1 MADLHVAARCDRR
14 RLDVSFDLADGEV
27 LAVLGPNGAGKSS
40 IAAIIAGL
48 LYADSAVVRIGN
60 RTLTDTSRGVFVPV
74 SDRQVG
80 LLAQDPLLFPH
91 MSVLGNVA
99 FAARRRAGRRG
110 ARHAAI
116 RWLESLGVSDLAAC
130 TPAQL
135 SGGQAQRVALVRALA
150 AEPEVLV
157 LDEPLSRLDVS
168 AGFEVRSALRNAL
181 DAHRVPT
188 ILITHDLTD
197 VVELA
202 DRVLVLEAGAV
213 AEAGRTVE
221 VLAAPRSA
229 FGARFAGLNV
239 VPGVVVPGVVVPGV
253 VVPGVPHGVAVL
265 RSGGGRDW
273 HGMAAEPLT
282 AGQGAVAVF
291 SPAAVAVHRGRPE
304 GSPRNV
310 VQGLVAAVEAT
321 GTAFRIRLAAD
332 PGTSIGLA
340 ADVTAEA
347 VADLRLAAG
356 DQVWFSVKTQ
366 AVRLYPGAGTRPT
379 ATLASRL

>member
-1 MADLHVAARCDRR
+1 MATPRRHVMAELHVAARCDRR
-14 RLDVSFDLADGEV
+14 GLDASFDLADDEV
-27 LAVLGPNGAGKSS
+27 LAVIGPNGAGKSS

-48 LYADSAVVRIGN
+48 LYADSAVVRIGD
-60 RTLTDTSRGVFVPV
+60 RTLTDTSRGLFVPA
-74 SDRQVG
+74 SERQVG

-110 ARHAAI
+110 ARPAAI
-116 RWLESLGVSDLAAC
+116 RWLEALGVSELAARK
-130 TPAQL
+130 PAQL
-135 SGGQAQRVALVRALA
+135 SGGQAQRVALARALA
-150 AEPEVLV
+150 AEPELLV

-168 AGFEVRSALRNAL
+168 AGFEVRSALRTAL
-181 DAHRVPT
+181 DAHRIPT
-188 ILITHDLTD
+188 ILITHDLAD

-213 AEAGRTVE
+213 AEVGRTVG

-239 VPGVVVPGVVVPGV
+239 VSGVVAPGLLHRP
-253 VVPGVPHGVAVL
+253 AVL
-265 RSGGGRDW
+265 RSDGGRDW
-273 HGMAAEPLT
+273 HGVAAEPLT

-291 SPAAVAVHRGRPE
+291 SPAAVAVYRERPG
-304 GSPRNV
+304 GSPRNIV
-310 VQGLVAAVEAT
+310 EGVVAAVEAT

-347 VADLRLAAG
+347 VADLRLTAG
-356 DQVWFSVKTQ
+356 EQVWFSVKSQ
-366 AVRLYPGAGTRPT
+366 AVTLHPAAGTRPT

>member
-1 MADLHVAARCDRR
+1 MSELHVAARCDRR
-14 RLDVSFDLADGEV
+14 RVDVSFDLADGEV
-27 LAVLGPNGAGKSS
+27 LAVIGANGAGKSS

-48 LYADSAVVRIGN
+48 LYADSAVVRIGD

-110 ARHAAI
+110 ARPAAI

-239 VPGVVVPGVVVPGV
+239 VPGVVVPGVVVPG
-253 VVPGVPHGVAVL
+253 PPHGPAVL

-273 HGMAAEPLT
+273 HGVAAEPLA

-291 SPAAVAVHRGRPE
+291 SPAAVAVHRERPE

-356 DQVWFSVKTQ
+356 EQVWFSVKSQ
-366 AVRLYPGAGTRPT
+366 AVTLYPGAGTRPT

>member
-14 RLDVSFDLADGEV
+14 RVDVSFDLADGEV
-27 LAVLGPNGAGKSS
+27 LAVIGPNGAGKSS

-48 LYADSAVVRIGN
+48 LYADSAVVRIGD

-110 ARHAAI
+110 ARPAAI

-253 VVPGVPHGVAVL
+253 VVPGPPQGPAVL

-273 HGMAAEPLT
+273 HGVAAEPLA

-291 SPAAVAVHRGRPE
+291 SPATVAVHRERPE

-356 DQVWFSVKTQ
+356 EQVWFSVKSQ
-366 AVRLYPGAGTRPT
+366 AVTLYPGAGTRPT

>member
-27 LAVLGPNGAGKSS
+27 LAVIGPNGAGKSS

-48 LYADSAVVRIGN
+48 LYADSAVVRIGD

-91 MSVLGNVA
+91 MSVMGNVA

-110 ARHAAI
+110 ARHAAM

-157 LDEPLSRLDVS
+157 LDEPMSRLDVS

-239 VPGVVVPGVVVPGV
+239 VPGVVVPGAVVTCPTQG
-253 VVPGVPHGVAVL
+253 PAVL

-273 HGMAAEPLT
+273 HGVAAEPLT

-356 DQVWFSVKTQ
+356 DQVWFSVKSQ
-366 AVRLYPGAGTRPT
+366 AVTLYPGAGTRPT

>member
-1 MADLHVAARCDRR
+1 MATPRRHVMAELHFAARCDRR
-14 RLDVSFDLADGEV
+14 GLDASFDLADDEV
-27 LAVLGPNGAGKSS
+27 LAVIGPNGAGKSS

-48 LYADSAVVRIGN
+48 LYADSAVVRVGD
-60 RTLTDTSRGVFVPV
+60 RTLTDTSRGVFVPA
-74 SDRQVG
+74 SERQVG

-110 ARHAAI
+110 ARPAAI
-116 RWLESLGVSDLAAC
+116 RWLEALGVSELAARK
-130 TPAQL
+130 PAQL
-135 SGGQAQRVALVRALA
+135 SGGQAQRVALARALA
-150 AEPEVLV
+150 AEPELLV

-168 AGFEVRSALRNAL
+168 AGFEVRSALRTAL
-181 DAHRVPT
+181 DAHRIPT
-188 ILITHDLTD
+188 ILITHDLAD

-213 AEAGRTVE
+213 AEVGRTVG

-239 VPGVVVPGVVVPGV
+239 VSGVVAPGLLHRP
-253 VVPGVPHGVAVL
+253 AVL
-265 RSGGGRDW
+265 RSDGGRDW
-273 HGMAAEPLT
+273 HGVAAEPLT

-291 SPAAVAVHRGRPE
+291 SPAAVAVYRERPG
-304 GSPRNV
+304 GSPRNIV
-310 VQGLVAAVEAT
+310 EGLVAAVEAT

-356 DQVWFSVKTQ
+356 EQVWFSVKSQ
-366 AVRLYPGAGTRPT
+366 AVTLYPGAGTRPT

>member
-1 MADLHVAARCDRR
+1 MAELHFAARCDRR
-14 RLDVSFDLADGEV
+14 GLDASFDLADDEV
-27 LAVLGPNGAGKSS
+27 LAVIGPNGAGKSS

-48 LYADSAVVRIGN
+48 LYADSAVVRVGD
-60 RTLTDTSRGVFVPV
+60 RTLTDTSRGVFVPA
-74 SDRQVG
+74 SERQVG

-110 ARHAAI
+110 ARPAAI
-116 RWLESLGVSDLAAC
+116 RWLEALGVSELAARK
-130 TPAQL
+130 PAQL
-135 SGGQAQRVALVRALA
+135 SGGQAQRVALARALA
-150 AEPEVLV
+150 AEPELLV

-168 AGFEVRSALRNAL
+168 AGFEVRSALRTAL
-181 DAHRVPT
+181 DAHRIPT
-188 ILITHDLTD
+188 ILITHDLAD

-202 DRVLVLEAGAV
+202 GRVLVLEAGAV
-213 AEAGRTVE
+213 AEVGRTVG

-239 VPGVVVPGVVVPGV
+239 VSGVVAPGLLHRP
-253 VVPGVPHGVAVL
+253 AVL
-265 RSGGGRDW
+265 RSDGGRDW
-273 HGMAAEPLT
+273 HGVAAEPLT

-291 SPAAVAVHRGRPE
+291 SPAAVAVYRERPG
-304 GSPRNV
+304 GSPRNIV
-310 VQGLVAAVEAT
+310 EGVVAAVEAT

-347 VADLRLAAG
+347 VADLRLTAG
-356 DQVWFSVKTQ
+356 EQVWFSVKSQ
-366 AVRLYPGAGTRPT
+366 AVTLHPAAGTRPT

>member
-1 MADLHVAARCDRR
+1 MAELHVAARCDRR
-14 RLDVSFDLADGEV
+14 GLDASFDLADDEV
-27 LAVLGPNGAGKSS
+27 LAVIGPNGAGKSS

-48 LYADSAVVRIGN
+48 LYADSAVVRIGD
-60 RTLTDTSRGVFVPV
+60 RTLTDTSRGLFVPA
-74 SDRQVG
+74 SERQVG

-110 ARHAAI
+110 ARPAAI
-116 RWLESLGVSDLAAC
+116 RWLEALGVSELAARK
-130 TPAQL
+130 PAQL
-135 SGGQAQRVALVRALA
+135 SGGQAQRVALARALA
-150 AEPEVLV
+150 AEPELLV

-168 AGFEVRSALRNAL
+168 AGFEVRSALRTAL
-181 DAHRVPT
+181 DAHRIPT
-188 ILITHDLTD
+188 ILITHDLAD

-213 AEAGRTVE
+213 AEVGRTVG

-239 VPGVVVPGVVVPGV
+239 VSGVVAPGLLHRP
-253 VVPGVPHGVAVL
+253 AVL
-265 RSGGGRDW
+265 RSDGGRDW
-273 HGMAAEPLT
+273 HGVAAEPLT

-291 SPAAVAVHRGRPE
+291 SPAAVAVYRERPG
-304 GSPRNV
+304 GSPRNIV
-310 VQGLVAAVEAT
+310 EGVVAAVEAT

-347 VADLRLAAG
+347 VADLRLTAG
-356 DQVWFSVKTQ
+356 EQVWFSVKSQ
-366 AVRLYPGAGTRPT
+366 AVTLHPAAGTRPT

>member
-1 MADLHVAARCDRR
+1 MAELHVAARCDRR
-14 RLDVSFDLADGEV
+14 GLDASFDLADDEV
-27 LAVLGPNGAGKSS
+27 LAVIGPNGAGKSS

-48 LYADSAVVRIGN
+48 LYADSAVVRVGD
-60 RTLTDTSRGVFVPV
+60 RTLTDTSRGVFVPA
-74 SDRQVG
+74 SERQVG

-110 ARHAAI
+110 ARPAAI
-116 RWLESLGVSDLAAC
+116 RWLEALGVSELAARK
-130 TPAQL
+130 PAQL
-135 SGGQAQRVALVRALA
+135 SGGQAQRVALARALA
-150 AEPEVLV
+150 AEPELLV

-168 AGFEVRSALRNAL
+168 AGFEVRSALRTAL
-181 DAHRVPT
+181 DAHRIPT
-188 ILITHDLTD
+188 ILITHDLAD

-213 AEAGRTVE
+213 AEVGRTVG

-239 VPGVVVPGVVVPGV
+239 VSGVVAPGLLHRP
-253 VVPGVPHGVAVL
+253 AVL
-265 RSGGGRDW
+265 RSDGGRDW
-273 HGMAAEPLT
+273 HGVAAEPLT

-291 SPAAVAVHRGRPE
+291 SPAAVAVYRERPG
-304 GSPRNV
+304 GSPRNIV
-310 VQGLVAAVEAT
+310 EGVVAAVEAT

-347 VADLRLAAG
+347 VADLRLTAG
-356 DQVWFSVKTQ
+356 EQVWFSVKSQ
-366 AVRLYPGAGTRPT
+366 AVTLHPAAGTRPT

>member
-1 MADLHVAARCDRR
+1 MAELHFAARCDRR
-14 RLDVSFDLADGEV
+14 GLDASFDLADDEV
-27 LAVLGPNGAGKSS
+27 LAVIGPNGAGKSS

-48 LYADSAVVRIGN
+48 LYADSAVVRIGD
-60 RTLTDTSRGVFVPV
+60 RTLTDTSRGLFVPA
-74 SDRQVG
+74 SERQVG

-110 ARHAAI
+110 ARPAAI
-116 RWLESLGVSDLAAC
+116 RWLEALGVSELAARK
-130 TPAQL
+130 PAQL
-135 SGGQAQRVALVRALA
+135 SGGQAQRVALARALA
-150 AEPEVLV
+150 AEPELLV

-168 AGFEVRSALRNAL
+168 AGFEVRSALRTAL
-181 DAHRVPT
+181 DAHRIPT
-188 ILITHDLTD
+188 ILITHDLAD

-202 DRVLVLEAGAV
+202 GRVLVLEAGAV
-213 AEAGRTVE
+213 AEVGRTVG

-239 VPGVVVPGVVVPGV
+239 VSGVVAPGLLHRP
-253 VVPGVPHGVAVL
+253 AVL
-265 RSGGGRDW
+265 RSDGGRDW
-273 HGMAAEPLT
+273 HGVAAEPLT

-291 SPAAVAVHRGRPE
+291 SPAAVAVYRERPG
-304 GSPRNV
+304 GSPRNIV
-310 VQGLVAAVEAT
+310 EGVVAAVEAT

-347 VADLRLAAG
+347 VADLRLTAG
-356 DQVWFSVKTQ
+356 EQVWFSVKSQ
-366 AVRLYPGAGTRPT
+366 AVTLHPAAGTRPT

>member
-14 RLDVSFDLADGEV
+14 RVDVSFDLADGEV
-27 LAVLGPNGAGKSS
+27 LAVIGPNGAGKSS

-48 LYADSAVVRIGN
+48 LYADSAVVRIGD

-110 ARHAAI
+110 ARPAAI

-239 VPGVVVPGVVVPGV
+239 VPGVVVPGVVVPG
-253 VVPGVPHGVAVL
+253 PPQGPAVL

-273 HGMAAEPLT
+273 HGVAAEPLA

-291 SPAAVAVHRGRPE
+291 SPAAVAVHRERPE

-356 DQVWFSVKTQ
+356 EQVWFSVKSQ
-366 AVRLYPGAGTRPT
+366 AVTLYPGAGTRPT

>member
-14 RLDVSFDLADGEV
+14 RVDVSFDLADGEV
-27 LAVLGPNGAGKSS
+27 LAVIGPNGAGKSS

-48 LYADSAVVRIGN
+48 LYADSAVVRIGD

-110 ARHAAI
+110 ARPAAI
-116 RWLESLGVSDLAAC
+116 RWLEALGVSELAARK
-130 TPAQL
+130 PAQL
-135 SGGQAQRVALVRALA
+135 SGGQAQRVALARALA
-150 AEPEVLV
+150 AEPELLV

-239 VPGVVVPGVVVPGV
+239 VPGVVVPGVVVPG
-253 VVPGVPHGVAVL
+253 PPQGPAVL

-273 HGMAAEPLT
+273 HGVAAEPLA

-291 SPAAVAVHRGRPE
+291 SPAAVAVHRERPE

-356 DQVWFSVKTQ
+356 EQVWFSVKSQ
-366 AVRLYPGAGTRPT
+366 AVTLYPGAGTRPT

>member
-1 MADLHVAARCDRR
+1 MAELHFAARCDRR
-14 RLDVSFDLADGEV
+14 GLDASFDLADDEV
-27 LAVLGPNGAGKSS
+27 LAVIGPNGAGKSS

-48 LYADSAVVRIGN
+48 LYADSAVVRIGD
-60 RTLTDTSRGVFVPV
+60 RTLTDTSRGVFVPA
-74 SDRQVG
+74 SERQVG

-110 ARHAAI
+110 ARPAAI
-116 RWLESLGVSDLAAC
+116 RWLEALGVSELAARK
-130 TPAQL
+130 PAQL
-135 SGGQAQRVALVRALA
+135 SGGQAQRVALARALA
-150 AEPEVLV
+150 AEPELLV

-168 AGFEVRSALRNAL
+168 AGFEVRSALRTAL
-181 DAHRVPT
+181 DAHRIPT
-188 ILITHDLTD
+188 ILITHDLAD

-202 DRVLVLEAGAV
+202 GRVLVLEAGAV
-213 AEAGRTVE
+213 AEVGRTVG

-239 VPGVVVPGVVVPGV
+239 VSGVVAPGLLHRP
-253 VVPGVPHGVAVL
+253 AVL
-265 RSGGGRDW
+265 RSDGGRDW
-273 HGMAAEPLT
+273 HGVAAEPLT

-291 SPAAVAVHRGRPE
+291 SPAAVAVYRERPG
-304 GSPRNV
+304 GSPRNIV
-310 VQGLVAAVEAT
+310 EGVVAAVEAT

-347 VADLRLAAG
+347 VADLRLTAG
-356 DQVWFSVKTQ
+356 EQVWFSVKSQ
-366 AVRLYPGAGTRPT
+366 AVTLHPAAGTRPT

>member
-1 MADLHVAARCDRR
+1 MAELHFAARCDRR
-14 RLDVSFDLADGEV
+14 GLDASFDLADDEV
-27 LAVLGPNGAGKSS
+27 LAVIGPNGAGKSS

-48 LYADSAVVRIGN
+48 LYADSAVVRIGD
-60 RTLTDTSRGVFVPV
+60 RTLTDTSRGVFVPA
-74 SDRQVG
+74 SERQVG

-110 ARHAAI
+110 ARPAAI
-116 RWLESLGVSDLAAC
+116 RWLEALGVSELAARK
-130 TPAQL
+130 PAQL
-135 SGGQAQRVALVRALA
+135 SGGQAQRVALARALA
-150 AEPEVLV
+150 AEPELLV

-168 AGFEVRSALRNAL
+168 AGFEVRSALRTAL
-181 DAHRVPT
+181 DAHRIPT
-188 ILITHDLTD
+188 ILITHDLAD

-213 AEAGRTVE
+213 AEVGRTVG

-239 VPGVVVPGVVVPGV
+239 VSGVVAPGLLHRP
-253 VVPGVPHGVAVL
+253 AVL
-265 RSGGGRDW
+265 RSDGGRDW
-273 HGMAAEPLT
+273 HGVAAEPLT

-291 SPAAVAVHRGRPE
+291 SPAAVAVYRERPG
-304 GSPRNV
+304 GSPRNIV
-310 VQGLVAAVEAT
+310 EGVVAAVEAT

-347 VADLRLAAG
+347 VADLRLTAG
-356 DQVWFSVKTQ
+356 EQVWFSVKSQ
-366 AVRLYPGAGTRPT
+366 AVTLHPAAGTRPT

>member
-1 MADLHVAARCDRR
+1 MAELHVAARCDRR
-14 RLDVSFDLADGEV
+14 GLDASFDLADDEV
-27 LAVLGPNGAGKSS
+27 LAVIGPNGAGKSS

-48 LYADSAVVRIGN
+48 LYADSAVVRIGD
-60 RTLTDTSRGVFVPV
+60 RTLTDTSRGVFVPA
-74 SDRQVG
+74 SERQVG

-110 ARHAAI
+110 ARPAAI
-116 RWLESLGVSDLAAC
+116 RWLEALGVSELAARK
-130 TPAQL
+130 PAQL
-135 SGGQAQRVALVRALA
+135 SGGQAQRVALARALA
-150 AEPEVLV
+150 AEPELLV

-168 AGFEVRSALRNAL
+168 AGFEVRSALRTAL
-181 DAHRVPT
+181 DAHRIPT
-188 ILITHDLTD
+188 ILITHDLAD

-213 AEAGRTVE
+213 AEVGRTVG

-239 VPGVVVPGVVVPGV
+239 VSGVVAPGLLHRP
-253 VVPGVPHGVAVL
+253 AVL
-265 RSGGGRDW
+265 RSDGGRDW
-273 HGMAAEPLT
+273 HGVAAEPLT

-291 SPAAVAVHRGRPE
+291 SPAAVAVYRERPG
-304 GSPRNV
+304 GSPRNIV
-310 VQGLVAAVEAT
+310 EGVVAAVEAT

-347 VADLRLAAG
+347 VADLRLTAG
-356 DQVWFSVKTQ
+356 EQVWFSVKSQ
-366 AVRLYPGAGTRPT
+366 AVTLHPAAGTRPT

>member
-1 MADLHVAARCDRR
+1 MAELHVAARCDRR
-14 RLDVSFDLADGEV
+14 GLDASFDLADDEV
-27 LAVLGPNGAGKSS
+27 LAVIGPNGAGKSS

-48 LYADSAVVRIGN
+48 LYADSAVVRVGD
-60 RTLTDTSRGVFVPV
+60 RTLTDTSRGVFVPA
-74 SDRQVG
+74 SERQVG

-110 ARHAAI
+110 ARPAAI
-116 RWLESLGVSDLAAC
+116 RWLEALGVSELAARK
-130 TPAQL
+130 PAQL
-135 SGGQAQRVALVRALA
+135 SGGQAQRVALARALA
-150 AEPEVLV
+150 AEPELLV

-168 AGFEVRSALRNAL
+168 AGFEVRSALRTAL
-181 DAHRVPT
+181 DAHRIPT
-188 ILITHDLTD
+188 ILITHDLAD

-202 DRVLVLEAGAV
+202 GRVLVLEAGAV
-213 AEAGRTVE
+213 AEVGRTVG

-239 VPGVVVPGVVVPGV
+239 VSGVVAPGLLHRP
-253 VVPGVPHGVAVL
+253 AVL
-265 RSGGGRDW
+265 RSDGGRDW
-273 HGMAAEPLT
+273 HGVAAEPLT

-291 SPAAVAVHRGRPE
+291 SPAAVAVYRERPG
-304 GSPRNV
+304 GSPRNIV
-310 VQGLVAAVEAT
+310 EGVVAAVEAT

-347 VADLRLAAG
+347 VADLRLTAG
-356 DQVWFSVKTQ
+356 EQVWFSVKSQ
-366 AVRLYPGAGTRPT
+366 AVTLHPAAGTRPT

>member
-1 MADLHVAARCDRR
+1 MAELHFAARCDRR
-14 RLDVSFDLADGEV
+14 GLDASFDLADDEV
-27 LAVLGPNGAGKSS
+27 LAVIGPNGAGKSS

-48 LYADSAVVRIGN
+48 LYADSAVVRIGD
-60 RTLTDTSRGVFVPV
+60 RTLTDTSRGLFVPA
-74 SDRQVG
+74 SERQVG

-110 ARHAAI
+110 ARPAAI
-116 RWLESLGVSDLAAC
+116 RWLEALGVSELAARK
-130 TPAQL
+130 PAQL
-135 SGGQAQRVALVRALA
+135 SGGQAQRVALARALA
-150 AEPEVLV
+150 AEPELLV

-168 AGFEVRSALRNAL
+168 AGFEVRSALRTAL
-181 DAHRVPT
+181 DAHRIPT
-188 ILITHDLTD
+188 ILITHDLAD

-213 AEAGRTVE
+213 AEVGRTVG

-239 VPGVVVPGVVVPGV
+239 VSGVVAPGLLHRP
-253 VVPGVPHGVAVL
+253 AVL
-265 RSGGGRDW
+265 RSDGGRDW
-273 HGMAAEPLT
+273 HGVAAEPLT

-291 SPAAVAVHRGRPE
+291 SPAAVAVYRERPG
-304 GSPRNV
+304 GSPRNIV
-310 VQGLVAAVEAT
+310 EGVVAAVEAT

-347 VADLRLAAG
+347 VADLRLTAG
-356 DQVWFSVKTQ
+356 EQVWFSVKSQ
-366 AVRLYPGAGTRPT
+366 AVTLHPAAGTRPT

>member
-1 MADLHVAARCDRR
+1 MAELHFAARCDRR
-14 RLDVSFDLADGEV
+14 GLDASFDLADDEV
-27 LAVLGPNGAGKSS
+27 LAVIGPNGAGKSS

-48 LYADSAVVRIGN
+48 LYADSAVVRVGD
-60 RTLTDTSRGVFVPV
+60 RTLTDTSRGVFVPA
-74 SDRQVG
+74 SERQVG

-110 ARHAAI
+110 ARPAAI
-116 RWLESLGVSDLAAC
+116 RWLEALGVSELAARK
-130 TPAQL
+130 PAQL
-135 SGGQAQRVALVRALA
+135 SGGQAQRVALARALA
-150 AEPEVLV
+150 AEPELLV

-168 AGFEVRSALRNAL
+168 AGFEVRSALRTAL
-181 DAHRVPT
+181 DAHRIPT
-188 ILITHDLTD
+188 ILITHDLAD

-213 AEAGRTVE
+213 AEVGRTVG

-239 VPGVVVPGVVVPGV
+239 VSGVVAPGLLHRP
-253 VVPGVPHGVAVL
+253 AVL
-265 RSGGGRDW
+265 RSDGGRDW
-273 HGMAAEPLT
+273 HGVAAEPLT

-291 SPAAVAVHRGRPE
+291 SPAAVAVYRERPG
-304 GSPRNV
+304 GSPRNIV
-310 VQGLVAAVEAT
+310 EGVVAAVEAT

-347 VADLRLAAG
+347 VADLRLTAG
-356 DQVWFSVKTQ
+356 EQVWFSVKSQ
-366 AVRLYPGAGTRPT
+366 AVTLHPAAGTRPT

>member
-1 MADLHVAARCDRR
+1 MAELHVAARCDRR
-14 RLDVSFDLADGEV
+14 GLDASFDLADDEV
-27 LAVLGPNGAGKSS
+27 LAVIGPNGAGKSS

-48 LYADSAVVRIGN
+48 LYADSAVVRVGD
-60 RTLTDTSRGVFVPV
+60 RTLTDTSRGLFVPA
-74 SDRQVG
+74 SERQVG

-110 ARHAAI
+110 ARPAAI
-116 RWLESLGVSDLAAC
+116 RWLEALGVSELAARK
-130 TPAQL
+130 PAQL
-135 SGGQAQRVALVRALA
+135 SGGQAQRVALARALA
-150 AEPEVLV
+150 AEPELLV

-168 AGFEVRSALRNAL
+168 AGFEVRSALRTAL
-181 DAHRVPT
+181 DAHRIPT
-188 ILITHDLTD
+188 ILITHDLAD

-213 AEAGRTVE
+213 AEVGRTVG

-239 VPGVVVPGVVVPGV
+239 VSGVVAPGLLHRP
-253 VVPGVPHGVAVL
+253 AVL
-265 RSGGGRDW
+265 RSDGGRDW
-273 HGMAAEPLT
+273 HGVAAEPLT

-291 SPAAVAVHRGRPE
+291 SPAAVAVYRERPG
-304 GSPRNV
+304 GSPRNIV
-310 VQGLVAAVEAT
+310 EGVVAAVEAT

-347 VADLRLAAG
+347 VADLRLTAG
-356 DQVWFSVKTQ
+356 EQVWFSVKSQ
-366 AVRLYPGAGTRPT
+366 AVTLHPAAGTRPT